1 MKPILV
7 ILLCAVS
14 SQMALS
20 QVDLPPDSTTW
31 LSARMGMF
39 GYDGRFEGLLYG
51 DSTINDIAYKK
62 YYENDD
68 LRGFVRADSSVWY
81 VIAEGEGE
89 EHVLYDFNI
98 AVGDTFHVDSPL
110 LEYGGQGEW
119 VVCDSITTRTFED
132 GTTRDKYNLRGWS
145 DESGGPFETVW
156 YEGIGSLK
164 LLSEVTGCIYFD
176 CGSYRALCY
185 QEDGVSVYTDQN
197 GLLLQNYSTGVTY
210 IYEDCTLEFYVGITD
225 NSIGTLEVYP
235 NPAQQQV
242 NIDVSMTIVRL
253 MLYNSMGRKVLEEEL
268 YAEEHTLDLSTVPKG
283 LYTLGI
289 QLANDQFVCKQLLVV
304 D

>member
-20 QVDLPPDSTTW
+20 QVGLPPDSTTW

-39 GYDGRFEGLLYG
+39 GYDGRVEGLLYG

-62 YYENDD
+62 YYENDG

-81 VIAEGEGE
+81 VIAEGEAE

-98 AVGDTFHVDSPL
+98 AVGDTFFVESPL
-110 LEYGGQGEW
+110 LDYGDQGEW
-119 VVCDSITTRTFED
+119 VVCDSITSRTFED
-132 GTTRDKYNLRGWS
+132 GTIRDKYNLHGWS
-145 DESGGPFETVW
+145 DEVGGPFQTVW
-156 YEGIGSLK
+156 YEGIGSIK
-164 LLSEVTGCIYFD
+164 VLSEVTGCIYFD
-176 CGSYRALCY
+176 CGAYLALCY
-185 QEDGVSVYTDQN
+185 QEGGVPVYTVQN
-197 GLLLQNYSTGVTY
+197 GLLLQNYSTGVTR
-210 IYEDCTLEFYVGITD
+210 IYEDCTLEYYIGITD